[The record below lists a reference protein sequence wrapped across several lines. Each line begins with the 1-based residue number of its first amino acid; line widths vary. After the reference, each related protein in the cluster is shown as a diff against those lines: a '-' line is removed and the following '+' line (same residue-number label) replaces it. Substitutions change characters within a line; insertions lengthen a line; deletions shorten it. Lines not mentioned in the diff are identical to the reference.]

1 MSRPRF
7 SLKILL
13 SLATIVALVT
23 TFNAFTLENRVEAS
37 VSTPVSF
44 TILHTNDFHGQLVAE
59 GTIPGA
65 ARVANVINGIVTAR
79 GADNVLLLDA
89 GDAMQGSLLN
99 NIQKGYPVIPVFNAM
114 GYDAMTIGN
123 HDYDWG
129 QTILEDRIN
138 DAAFPLLSANI
149 VNGDPNSWTPPTGVV
164 PYIIKTVGST
174 NTAEVAIIGVTTQ
187 ETGVLNA
194 HLTGG
199 LTFKDPAEA
208 ILHYYDAMA
217 AEADVIVVLS
227 HLGFNDGGYGI
238 GEDVY
243 GDKTLAQKL
252 IDAGKPADLIL
263 GGHTHTNLTAATK
276 IGDTTIAQAYY
287 NGRRVGRADV
297 TAFPNG
303 TVGVSWSSLIIDA
316 SVTVDPTINTL
327 VNGFATDPDYLDLIN
342 QDVGYTNVPLMLNYN
357 GDSIMGSFICDA
369 IFNDLNSDIETGND
383 VDLVLNNPGS
393 ERKDLE
399 YVSYPHAMSYGDLFS
414 VLPFGNSLVVGE
426 MTGAQILDLLN
437 QSATLFKGALHT
449 SGAEYAFYSY
459 TDGLP
464 GPQPW
469 AWGAFDVKIKNRT
482 SGVFEPIVL
491 DQVYRVAT
499 NEFLAPSGGDG
510 FEAFKEM
517 KNITYW
523 GDMLNAVI
531 HWSSNN
537 YTLSSPYNGILDG
550 RITREGDNSGGSI
563 KPLTILHHN
572 DAHGNLTKGAYV
584 GYTQLA
590 TLIRQQRDHNPGRT
604 LLLNAGDNLQ
614 GDSMMYFF
622 RTAPLSYTA
631 DGTVLT
637 PPLTTHPMMAAM
649 NAFGYDAMTLGEHE
663 FNFGSVVTT
672 SILQQAEFPILGAN
686 VSDDG
691 SYGLDTI
698 PVAPY
703 AQKTLDGIDV
713 AILGITNH
721 RVPKF
726 ELPGNI
732 EGLTFSEPLETAQ
745 DLSDDLRAGND
756 VLIAL
761 THIGFNSNANAE
773 VDENSD
779 LLMAETVSGLDV
791 IIGGHSHTNPA
802 IGAADYRYLPV
813 LVSGPNNSPVMVH
826 QAYRYNN
833 TLGEVILGLR
843 ADSGNYEV
851 VSRTG
856 RFHSVTLTSPED
868 SELVTL
874 LNPYLLLLNDYLN
887 DSIGSTTVPIDAL
900 TAFTQETNAANLQA
914 DAAVAKLNADGIA
927 VDFFLGGAMSNRK
940 IANTATPTTPADL
953 KVSDLFSLMP
963 YENSF
968 VVLQMNGPQL
978 KEVLERSYRNYYYYK
993 YVPGYGG
1000 YAYYATGMLDISM
1013 GGEIVYHDAYPEI
1026 YDPEVNHVLSL
1037 KLNGQEVDFT
1047 DPDTYYSVA
1056 TVNYLAMGNV
1066 NFHDEGVSLWPLAPV
1081 TDVTQYYA
1089 RDAVIDYIKAMGTI
1103 SPQIENR
1110 LRFVTDWTPP
1120 MVTIEVPTQN
1130 AALQDGVTFIAE
1142 ATDASGVDEFWF
1154 YVRDAGGNV
1163 IDPEFEA
1170 MQVTRNSITGMWE
1183 LHFDSLRL
1191 PDGYYGILAK
1201 AVDIYSNEGWSEL
1214 TAVSIRNWAAMTML
1228 PSSASYKAGRTMPI
1242 KFSLNVVE
1250 AADPE
1255 MPFVYNEE
1263 LTIKIFD
1270 TKNLVTPLQVS
1281 TFGTKS
1287 TDYRIEPDLLYI
1299 TNFVTPKKASSYEV
1313 QIWRTGTNFMIGS
1326 FNFTTTNK

>member
-37 VSTPVSF
+37 LSNPVTF
-44 TILHTNDFHGQLVAE
+44 TILHTNDFHGQLVPE
-59 GTIPGA
+59 GTNPGA
-65 ARVANVINGIVTAR
+65 ARIAKVVNEIVTDR
-79 GADNVLLLDA
+79 GADSVLLLDA
-89 GDAMQGSLLN
+89 GDAMQGSLLT

-129 QTILEDRIN
+129 QTILADRIS
-138 DAAFPLLSANI
+138 AATFPFLSANI
-149 VNGDPNSWTPPTGVV
+149 VTDGPDGWTPPAGVV
-164 PYIIKTVGST
+164 PYIIKTVGFT
-174 NTAEVAIIGVTTQ
+174 EKAKVAIIGVTSQ
-187 ETGVLNA
+187 ETAVLNA
-194 HLTGG
+194 HLTVG

-208 ILHYYDAMA
+208 IIHYYNDMA

-252 IDAGKPADLIL
+252 IVAGMPADLIL
-263 GGHTHTNLTAATK
+263 GGHSHTNLTAATK
-276 IGDTTIAQAYY
+276 VGDTTIAQAYY

-297 TAFPNG
+297 TAMPGG
-303 TVGVSWSSLIIDA
+303 TVSVTWSSLTIDT
-316 SVTVDPTINTL
+316 TVDTDSTINTL
-327 VNGFATDPDYLDLIN
+327 VNGFATDPSYLTLIN
-342 QDVGYTNVPLMLNYN
+342 QSVGYTNVPVMRNYN
-357 GDSIMGSFICDA
+357 GDSLMGSFICDA
-369 IFNDLNSDIETGND
+369 VYNDLNSDVETGND

-393 ERKDLE
+393 ERADLE
-399 YVSYPHAMSYGDLFS
+399 YATYPHAISYGDLFS
-414 VLPFGNSLVVGE
+414 VLPFGNSIVVGE

-437 QSATLFKGALHT
+437 QSATLFKGAMHT

-459 TDGLP
+459 TDSKP

-469 AWGAFDVKIKNRT
+469 AWGAFDVEIRNHS
-482 SGVFEPIVL
+482 SGIFEPIVL
-491 DQVYRVAT
+491 DQTYRVAT

-510 FEAFKEM
+510 FMAFKYM

-523 GDMLNAVI
+523 GDMLNAVV
-531 HWSSNN
+531 HWSS
-537 YTLSSPYNGILDG
+537 YAYPEASPYNGVLDG
-550 RITREGDNSGGSI
+550 RITRDGNNLGGSI

-572 DAHGNLTKGAYV
+572 DAHGNLTKGTYV

-590 TLIRQQRDHNPGRT
+590 SLIRQQREHNPDRT
-604 LLLNAGDNLQ
+604 LLLSAGDNFQ

-622 RTAPLSYTA
+622 RTAPLGYSS
-631 DGTVLT
+631 DGTALSAE
-637 PPLTTHPMMAAM
+637 LTTHPMMAAM
-649 NAFGYDAMTLGEHE
+649 NAVGYDAMTLGEHE
-663 FNFGSVVTT
+663 FNFGSLVTT
-672 SILQQAEFPILGAN
+672 SILKQAEFPILGAN
-686 VSDDG
+686 VSDAG
-691 SYGLDTI
+691 SYGLDSI

-703 AQKTLDGIDV
+703 TQKTLDGIDV

-721 RVPKF
+721 QVPRN
-726 ELPGNI
+726 ELPESI
-732 EGLTFSEPLETAQ
+732 DGLTFSEPLETAQ
-745 DLSDDLRAGND
+745 DLADGLGSDND

-761 THIGFNSNANAE
+761 THIGFNSDANAE
-773 VDENSD
+773 VDDYSD

-802 IGAADYRYLPV
+802 YGFADYSYLPA
-813 LVSGPNNSPVMVH
+813 LVSGPLNSPVMVH

-843 ADSGNYEV
+843 ENSGGYEV
-851 VSRTG
+851 ISRAG
-856 RFHSVTLTSPED
+856 RSHSVVLSAPED
-868 SELVTL
+868 SELVML
-874 LNPYLLLLNDYLN
+874 LNPYLLLLNDYI
-887 DSIGSTTVPIDAL
+887 DDRIGATTVPLDAL
-900 TAFTQETNAANLQA
+900 AAFTQETNAANLQA
-914 DAAVAKLNADGIA
+914 DAAVAKLNAEGIE
-927 VDFFLGGAMSNRK
+927 VDFFLGGAMSNKK
-940 IANTATPTTPADL
+940 IASTATPSTRVTL

-968 VVLQMNGPQL
+968 VVMQMNGPQL
-978 KEVLERSYRNYYYYK
+978 KEILERSYRNYYYYK

-1000 YAYYATGMLDISM
+1000 YAYYATGMLDISI
-1013 GGEIVYHDAYPEI
+1013 GGEIVYHDAYPAS

-1037 KLNGQEVDFT
+1037 KVHGQEVDFE
-1047 DPDTYYSVA
+1047 DPETYYSVA

-1066 NFHDEGVSLWPLAPV
+1066 NFNDEGVSLWPLAQV

-1089 RDAVIDYIKAMGTI
+1089 RDAVIDYIKDMDTI
-1103 SPQIENR
+1103 SPHIENR

-1120 MVTIEVPTQN
+1120 EVTIEAPMQD

-1142 ATDASGVDEFWF
+1142 ATDASGVEEVWF
-1154 YVRDAGGNV
+1154 YVRDSSGNV
-1163 IDPEFEA
+1163 IDSEFEA
-1170 MQVTRNSITGMWE
+1170 MPATQNSVTGKWE
-1183 LHFDSLRL
+1183 LHFDTLRL
-1191 PDGYYGILAK
+1191 PDGYYGIQAK
-1201 AVDIYSNEGWSEL
+1201 AVDAYTNEGWSEL
-1214 TAVSIRNWAAMTML
+1214 TAISIRNWAAMTML
-1228 PSSASYKAGRTMPI
+1228 PSSASYRAGRSMPI

-1263 LTIKIFD
+1263 LTIKIYENG
-1270 TKNLVTPLQVS
+1270 NLVTPLQISV
-1281 TFGTKS
+1281 FGAKS
-1287 TDYRIEPDLLYI
+1287 TDYRIEPNLLYI
-1299 TNFVTPKKASSYEV
+1299 TNFMTLKKPTTYKVE
-1313 QIWRTGTNFMIGS
+1313 IWRTGTDFMIGS
-1326 FNFTTTNK
+1326 FTFTTTNK